1 MKRCGSRWKHQSG
14 NEILQLRALE
24 LSDRWDAAM
33 PRILGPLRK
42 PVHIVAATKCSGP
55 PPEQPLSPQNRVTW
69 SPVAGRRRRRAIS
82 KFYK

>member
-14 NEILQLRALE
+14 NQILQLRAPQ

-42 PVHIVAATKCSGP
+42 PVHV
-55 PPEQPLSPQNRVTW
+55 
-69 SPVAGRRRRRAIS
+69 
-82 KFYK
+82 